1 MRGDPLPVHGR
12 RRLQVVPYLATAAV
26 ITFLWRHVL
35 FARALIESGDLLTP
49 LTMPAL
55 RRMFWP
61 FWNRTL
67 EFPNIET
74 VDRLAWMAPFLL
86 LPNPL
91 LAQNLM
97 IAVAVV
103 GAGLSMLY
111 AARRLGAPLLLAVG
125 AAVLFAYNPF
135 VAVRL
140 QHYFQLP
147 GYAVLPA
154 VVALWL
160 KPYPRRTPL
169 ILALLLTLGSSTPHY
184 TVYLWSLGAL
194 WLVFFF
200 NPAALRR
207 FVATLGLYLL
217 FNLYWLVPT
226 AAFTR
231 AVDLVPSR
239 PTWELL
245 ELFSRHATHAAV
257 ARLQG
262 YWWPLADIAV
272 APVTAWL
279 GWGLLAAALLALVR
293 PERERLFLGVAALVY
308 GLVALGTRVPFLA
321 SFLSL
326 ESPVADRFGW
336 LFRDPAKAVG
346 PLASLLFLLA
356 VVGWQSAA
364 HKPNTLRL
372 ALSLGLLSAYGV
384 FALAVTGPYLR
395 AVYQAHAP
403 PAAFLEANEWL
414 AGKDGRALWL
424 PQYYGATTFWN
435 GDNLTP
441 EFPTHSSALPVL
453 GPYGYDGRSVVSYLS
468 LYFGV
473 LLRRTDA
480 DLSKVLRA
488 WGTRWLVHHRDLPP
502 YRLQPPGAFDNQV
515 ELLPP
520 SLASQALTE
529 AATFSPLS
537 IYDAGAPVGAYLP
550 GRVSVTDNPVA
561 ALVTLSNWRA
571 YEPERWSF
579 VEAPHAGVQDV
590 TLAPGGDA
598 RVVLA
603 PGYRVDLA
611 QATVHYDPEHRW
623 SRLGETTLEWWP
635 HALPTGLPAD
645 ETVTL
650 LMTRAPGAQ
659 AEVRA
664 NVPADAY
671 RLLVRAYQGPEAGA
685 LRLELGTKTY
695 TVELFAP
702 SLRSAWLDLG
712 ALDLGAL
719 DLETDPNIT
728 LTNLDGFNVLAEVKL
743 VPVAAWAAA
752 ETALAGLEQTWLWP
766 SSTLCRDLQPSEA
779 APMTVSAEERALPF
793 AQTFGGA
800 SLWNDYRTVAL
811 DLYGDGQ
818 DRPVEL
824 WTQVG
829 DTWLFLGGTRTW
841 WRGWRTVHIP
851 VRAQDF
857 VFVASGSF
865 APATNLKFVTPDEG
879 EGGAALRVRE
889 VRLTSSPSCYLQF
902 SSGRAVTATLSLS
915 AERPINLKINGQPLS
930 VNDEVPTK
938 VDLRAG
944 TNTLEFSLADVGTV
958 RGVVVT
964 TGDAMFGTPGTPLA
978 ETALETEVVCSD
990 TWQLVVTTPFYLP
1003 GKPGRLQ
1010 GARLEAEPVNYLR
1023 AGYWLSPDT
1032 CGSLR
1037 VGNVWIRL
1045 GWASLVASV
1054 LSLVAVLS
1062 WYALQNRVTRE
1073 RRADNVFWG
1082 KER

>member
-1 MRGDPLPVHGR
+1 MRAETRPARWLRVG
-12 RRLQVVPYLATAAV
+12 PYLATAA
-26 ITFLWRHVL
+26 ILTFLWRPVL
-35 FARALIESGDLLTP
+35 FAGELIESGDLLTP
-49 LTMPAL
+49 LTMRAL

-67 EFPNIET
+67 EFPNVET

-86 LPNPL
+86 LPSPL

-97 IAVAVV
+97 FAAALL
-103 GAGLSMLY
+103 GAGVSMLY
-111 AARRLGAPLLLAVG
+111 AAKRLGATTLLAVL

-160 KPYPRRTPL
+160 KPYPRRTPFV
-169 ILALLLTLGSSTPHY
+169 LALLLTLGSTTPHY

-194 WLVFFF
+194 WLVFYFS
-200 NPAALRR
+200 PAALKR
-207 FVATLGLYLL
+207 FAATLGLYVL

-226 AAFTR
+226 AAFTS
-231 AVDLVPSR
+231 AADLVPSR

-245 ELFSRHATHAAV
+245 ELFSRHATPAAV

-262 YWWPLADIAV
+262 YWWPLADTPV

-279 GWGLLAAALLALVR
+279 GFGLLAAALLTLAR
-293 PERERLFLGVAALVY
+293 PGRDRLFLATGALVY
-308 GLVALGTRVPFLA
+308 GLVALGTNIPFLA

-326 ESPVADRFGW
+326 ESPVADRLGW

-346 PLASLLFLLA
+346 PLAALLFLLA
-356 VVGWQSAA
+356 AVGLRGGSRRVSK
-364 HKPNTLRL
+364 KPNALAG
-372 ALSLGLLSAYGV
+372 ALSFFLLAAYGV
-384 FALAVTGPYLR
+384 FAFSVTGPYLR
-395 AVYQAHAP
+395 AVYQPHAP
-403 PAAFLEANEWL
+403 PAAFSQANEWL
-414 AGKDGRALWL
+414 EGKDGRVLWV

-480 DLSKVLRA
+480 DLGKVLRA

-502 YRLQPPGAFDNQV
+502 YRLQPESAFDNQV
-515 ELLPP
+515 ELLQP
-520 SLASQALTE
+520 SLASQDLEETV
-529 AATFSPLS
+529 TFSPLS

-561 ALVTLSNWRA
+561 ALVTLSNWSTYA
-571 YEPERWSF
+571 PEHWSF
-579 VEAPHAGVQDV
+579 VEAPHRGVQDV

-603 PGYRVDLA
+603 AGYPLDLA
-611 QATVHYDPEHRW
+611 QATVHYDPERSW

-635 HALPTGLPAD
+635 NALTVGLPAD
-645 ETVTL
+645 ERVTL

-659 AEVRA
+659 VEVPMNA
-664 NVPADAY
+664 PAGAY
-671 RLLVRAYQGPEAGA
+671 RLLVRVYKGPEAGA
-685 LRLELGTKTY
+685 VRLGLGTNTY

-702 SLRSAWLDLG
+702 SLRSTWLDLGELDPG

-719 DLETDPNIT
+719 NPALT
-728 LTNLDGFNVLAEVKL
+728 LTNLEGFNVLAEVKL
-743 VPVAAWAAA
+743 VPVAAWKAAQ
-752 ETALAGLEQTWLWP
+752 TALAGLGQTWLWP
-766 SSTLCRDLQPSEA
+766 SSTLCRDLRPSEA
-779 APMTVSAEERALPF
+779 APVTVSAGERDLPF
-793 AQTFGGA
+793 AQTFVGA
-800 SLWNDYRTVAL
+800 SLWNDYQTVTL
-811 DLYGDGQ
+811 EVYGDGQ

-824 WTQVG
+824 WTQVE

-841 WRGWRTVHIP
+841 WRGWRTVHLP

-865 APATNLKFVTPDEG
+865 SPADNLKFVTPESG
-879 EGGAALRVRE
+879 GGAALRVRE
-889 VRLTSSPSCYLQF
+889 VRLTSSPNCSLQF
-902 SSGRAVTATLSLS
+902 SSSRDAEATLDVALERPVTLSLNG
-915 AERPINLKINGQPLS
+915 RPLAATDNAAQT
-930 VNDEVPTK
+930 VPVRTG
-938 VDLRAG
+938 L
-944 TNTLEFSLADVGTV
+944 NTLTLPLADAAAV
-958 RGVVVT
+958 RGIVVT
-964 TGDAMFGTPGTPLA
+964 TGPPPFDEPGPVVTNASTGTELS
-978 ETALETEVVCSD
+978 CMD
-990 TWQLVVTTPFYLP
+990 TWHLAVTEPFYLL
-1003 GKPGRLQ
+1003 GKVGWVD
-1010 GARLEAEPVNYLR
+1010 GSRLEATPVNYLR
-1023 AGYWLSPDT
+1023 AGYWVPPGR
-1032 CGSLR
+1032 CGTL
-1037 VGNVWIRL
+1037 NVRNRWVSL
-1045 GWASLVASV
+1045 GWVSLAASLLSFAVV
-1054 LSLVAVLS
+1054 LTWNGMRWRSS
-1062 WYALQNRVTRE
+1062 
-1073 RRADNVFWG
+1073 RRPPEV
-1082 KER
+1082 RR